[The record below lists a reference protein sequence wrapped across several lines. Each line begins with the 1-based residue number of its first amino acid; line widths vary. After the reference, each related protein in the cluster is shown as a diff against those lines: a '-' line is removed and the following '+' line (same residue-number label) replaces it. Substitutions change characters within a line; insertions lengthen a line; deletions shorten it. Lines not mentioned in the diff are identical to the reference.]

1 MRSRTKN
8 KGCPTGK
15 SPYRS
20 YKQMKKVIAK
30 AAIERQLKLHP
41 YRCSECGQWHVST
54 MSKEDFDRQHLYF
67 KGVK

>member
-1 MRSRTKN
+1 
-8 KGCPTGK
+8 
-15 SPYRS
+15 
-20 YKQMKKVIAK
+20 MKKVIAK

-41 YRCSECGQWHVST
+41 YRCSECGQWHVSA